1 MLRKISQK
9 QREEGSV
16 ETGSCHR
23 KGVHEGRIRTH
34 VEGVQPPQCPVAA
47 GELCGPQNS
56 LPAVRTPLSPDP
68 HPLDSASFFSDTDP
82 LVRAV
87 LRQGRPEGCSLLPG

>member
-56 LPAVRTPLSPDP
+56 LPAVRTPLSPIP
-68 HPLDSASFFSDTDP
+68 THWT
-82 LVRAV
+82 V
-87 LRQGRPEGCSLLPG
+87 LLSSRTLTHLSGLF